1 MCVLLCG
8 VWSLKKARLRC
19 DRLCWWPLNFNTL
32 HNYTRIKIHKVYPS
46 QKWWDI
52 TELLVHPASLDM
64 GGAPPH
70 TNHRIR
76 QAARGEGQ
84 VGLLKNNAPVAND
97 SLWNMAWLSET
108 WRDSLKHGVTL
119 LNSLG
124 SWLSGTSLFKHRWS
138 CARNF
143 SACSR
148 SYLNFVS
155 TPTKPTIYSKARR
168 HNIKEQRA
176 ERLRTKGKLSV
187 TSRGSSHI
195 SRVSTREHPETHE
208 PTHVVPEHKDQSNAF
223 EGNKTPSNLLIFN
236 HKQVTLTK
244 SILLIELVE
253 SDLNAVTEQ

>member
-1 MCVLLCG
+1 MCVSLCG

-19 DRLCWWPLNFNTL
+19 DRLCWWPLNCNTL
-32 HNYTRIKIHKVYPS
+32 HNYTCIKIHKVYPS

-76 QAARGEGQ
+76 QAARGEEQ
-84 VGLLKNNAPVAND
+84 VGLLKNNAPVANR
-97 SLWNMAWLSET
+97 SLWNMAWRSRLL
-108 WRDSLKHGVTL
+108 DSL

-195 SRVSTREHPETHE
+195 SRVFHTRASEEART
-208 PTHVVPEHKDQSNAF
+208 THVVPEDKDQSNAF
-223 EGNKTPSNLLIFN
+223 EGNETPSSLLIVN
-236 HKQVTLTK
+236 N
-244 SILLIELVE
+244 E
-253 SDLNAVTEQ
+253 SKYL

>member
-1 MCVLLCG
+1 MRHHRTVG
-8 VWSLKKARLRC
+8 
-19 DRLCWWPLNFNTL
+19 P
-32 HNYTRIKIHKVYPS
+32 PS
-46 QKWWDI
+46 KPGHGRGSAPYEPSDSTSRPW
-52 TELLVHPASLDM
+52 
-64 GGAPPH
+64 GGASW
-70 TNHRIR
+70 TVEKQR
-76 QAARGEGQ
+76 ASC
-84 VGLLKNNAPVAND
+84 K
-97 SLWNMAWLSET
+97 SL
-108 WRDSLKHGVTL
+108 SLKHGVTL
-119 LNSLG
+119 SETWRDALGSCRSLG

-223 EGNKTPSNLLIFN
+223 EGNKQLPTCFLSTSKYI
-236 HKQVTLTK
+236 LTK

>member
-1 MCVLLCG
+1 M
-8 VWSLKKARLRC
+8 R
-19 DRLCWWPLNFNTL
+19 
-32 HNYTRIKIHKVYPS
+32 YPRTVGPPS
-46 QKWWDI
+46 KPGHGRGSAPYGRSDSTSRPW
-52 TELLVHPASLDM
+52 
-64 GGAPPH
+64 GGASW
-70 TNHRIR
+70 TVEKQRASCKSLSWTR
-76 QAARGEGQ
+76 SWTLSAL
-84 VGLLKNNAPVAND
+84 GLALE
-97 SLWNMAWLSET
+97 LS
-108 WRDSLKHGVTL
+108 RL
-119 LNSLG
+119 LAL
-124 SWLSGTSLFKHRWS
+124 GTSLFKHRWS

-223 EGNKTPSNLLIFN
+223 EGNETPSNLLIFN
-236 HKQVTLTK
+236 NKQVPLTK

>member
-1 MCVLLCG
+1 MCVLVCG

-32 HNYTRIKIHKVYPS
+32 HNYTCIKIDKVYPS

-76 QAARGEGQ
+76 QAARGEEQ

-97 SLWNMAWLSET
+97 ALSRLSGT
-108 WRDSLKHGVTL
+108 WRDALSR
-119 LNSLG
+119 
-124 SWLSGTSLFKHRWS
+124 LSGTWRDALLTLSWTWLDSWRLTLVALSLEHLWS

-143 SACSR
+143 A
-148 SYLNFVS
+148 S
-155 TPTKPTIYSKARR
+155 TPTKPTIYSKAKDRR
-168 HNIKEQRA
+168 HNIKEQRI
-176 ERLRTKGKLSV
+176 ERLQTKGKPSV
-187 TSRGSSHI
+187 TSRGSIHI

-208 PTHVVPEHKDQSNAF
+208 PPTWFPRTKTRATHLKETKPKS
-223 EGNKTPSNLLIFN
+223 SLL
-236 HKQVTLTK
+236 
-244 SILLIELVE
+244 
-253 SDLNAVTEQ
+253 